1 MRFTQEQLTFK
12 ALLVVQEAVHQCSSR
27 PINLS
32 LGLRF
37 ALAYLYATSKSKN
50 ADQFKHFAA
59 CIADPYASQTEYLGN
74 YLRAQQARGFLCS
87 FMEGACVSP
96 SIDSQSIL
104 RTAFEQLT
112 NQPKANP
119 PSRNRD

>member
-1 MRFTQEQLTFK
+1 MRFTQEQLSFK
-12 ALLVVQEAVHQCSSR
+12 ALLVVHEAVHQCSSR
-27 PINLS
+27 PVNLT

-37 ALAYLYATSKSKN
+37 ALAYLYATSKSKDV
-50 ADQFKHFAA
+50 DQYKRFAA
-59 CIADPYASQTEYLGN
+59 CIADPQSCQTEYLGN

-87 FMEGACVSP
+87 FIEGAGVSP
-96 SIDSQSIL
+96 SIDSQSAL

>member
-1 MRFTQEQLTFK
+1 MRFTGEQLTFK
-12 ALLVVQEAVHQCSSR
+12 ALLVVHEAVHQCSSQ
-27 PINLS
+27 PVNLS

-37 ALAYLYATSKSKN
+37 ALAYLYATSKIK
-50 ADQFKHFAA
+50 DVDHYKRFAA
-59 CIADPYASQTEYLGN
+59 CIADPHACQTEYLGN

-87 FMEGACVSP
+87 FMEGAGVSP

-112 NQPKANP
+112 NQPSPNP

>member
-1 MRFTQEQLTFK
+1 MRFTTEQLTFK
-12 ALLVVQEAVHQCSSR
+12 ALLVVQEAVHHCSSR
-27 PINLS
+27 PVSLS

-37 ALAYLYATSKSKN
+37 ALAYLYATSKSKDV
-50 ADQFKHFAA
+50 DQYKRFAA
-59 CIADPYASQTEYLGN
+59 CIADPQNCQTEYLGN

-87 FMEGACVSP
+87 FMEGAGVSP
-96 SIDSQSIL
+96 SIDSQSVL

-112 NQPKANP
+112 NQPRANP